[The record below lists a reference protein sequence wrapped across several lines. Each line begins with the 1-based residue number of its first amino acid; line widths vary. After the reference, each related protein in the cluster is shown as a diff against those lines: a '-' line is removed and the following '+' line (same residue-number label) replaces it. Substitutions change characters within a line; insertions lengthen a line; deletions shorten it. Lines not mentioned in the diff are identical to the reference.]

1 VEGASAEGI
10 KKTKATLYKMI
21 RSGNFPK
28 PTYMGRSHVLW
39 DIETFI
45 SPVLSMLQPGA
56 PLRIASHTVLSVGR
70 FLLRVHTSVHI
81 NIDRA
86 RRPFGTPR
94 SL

>member
-1 VEGASAEGI
+1 MKPSCPCVEGASAEGI

-45 SPVLSMLQPGA
+45 SPVLSMLRPGA
-56 PLRIASHTVLSVGR
+56 AESILDYQSRNLSSAAAAGEVIR
-70 FLLRVHTSVHI
+70 TMHV
-81 NIDRA
+81 
-86 RRPFGTPR
+86 
-94 SL
+94 